1 MASRTSTDPI
11 EILLEMGVD
20 LDNLSMEEDYLSA
33 LIEATN
39 ALTITNPSD
48 PRITILQQEILKV
61 RKKRKAG
68 PKINVRKTKITANN
82 VRTIKNKVKPPKAL
96 PTSALVPYQ
105 KPEAEEEK
113 EQKKR
118 RTTSAKA
125 PNLLENI
132 AKNVSDIAGI
142 LQQQYKQKQNAA
154 SSDRK
159 KAEQAN
165 RNLKESNLEKSVG
178 ILGKTAEKMIAPVK
192 SLLEKIFDFFLN
204 ILIGRFLVK
213 FIDWFGKEEN
223 QKKVSSLIR
232 FFKDHGLKLLAAYLL
247 FGTSIGR
254 FATRF
259 AVSLVKGS
267 VRLLKATAK
276 FAKANPLAAAAIG
289 VGALGAAAIAQ
300 NQKGTA
306 VVKDPENPD
315 KSQMDDTRDFGGMT
329 GSPMGGLFSGGGK
342 VNGAKGT
349 DKIPAML
356 TDGEFV
362 MSKGAVQ
369 KYGVDTLEAMNA
381 AGGGT
386 NQPKVV
392 GNKVYA
398 SVGGYVGGQR
408 AKRHLGKRGTPDP
421 NGEKKSSSPSIP
433 SSAIKPRQVLALKN
447 GIQGKLNPV
456 TGKFTPKAFTEAERA
471 RYIKFGGKIPE
482 SPKKPER
489 SEFPMGRS
497 GAKKYQ
503 EAMQSFKA
511 AADSV
516 VKASDQSAAAAN
528 VTAQAS
534 DQSAA
539 AANVTAQ
546 ASKRHSE
553 LMQSTSPQKIA
564 DYDAK
569 HGAGAYSKKLQE
581 KLNKIY
587 SSQQPQSQPQSK
599 IVPTGRVVGRENLS
613 PEAQKALARLDAQKA
628 GGQTSDMQYTRN
640 GKKISAEQFNK
651 VKSGDIIPGGGKPG
665 GLFGGMF
672 GGMGKP
678 PAPAPGQKVV
688 DGNIGKPTAQEQ
700 RDIDALAAKKEKLK
714 QSQQKLMGMNSPEKS
729 SQGDAALR
737 AEYDMIQNDP
747 HHPLFEKVRGGS
759 DLDDF
764 GMRFSDFKKFKAQ
777 QSQVKLKTTPPKTT
791 PPPPPQEPKVNVV
804 STPAPQGGDS
814 SADGGGGGGSN
825 IDAQPTGNGN
835 ENKFKIFGVSM
846 PF

>member
-48 PRITILQQEILKV
+48 PRISVLQQEILKV

-142 LQQQYKQKQNAA
+142 LQQQYKQKQKAA

-213 FIDWFGKEEN
+213 FIDWFSKKEN

-259 AVSLVKGS
+259 AVTLVKGS

-289 VGALGAAAIAQ
+289 VGALGLTAIAA
-300 NQKGTA
+300 NQDGTA
-306 VVKDPENPD
+306 VVKDPEKPD
-315 KSQMDDTRDFGGMT
+315 KSQMDEINEFGGMT
-329 GSPMGGLFSGGGK
+329 GSPMGGLFAAGGGK

-362 MSKGAVQ
+362 MSKGAV
-369 KYGVDTLEAMNA
+369 DTFGSDFMEGINA

-421 NGEKKSSSPSIP
+421 NGEKKSSSPSIS
-433 SSAIKPRQVLALKN
+433 SSAIKARQVLALKN

-528 VTAQAS
+528 VTE
-534 DQSAA
+534 
-539 AANVTAQ
+539 Q

-729 SQGDAALR
+729 NQGDAALR
-737 AEYDMIQNDP
+737 AEYDMIHNDP
-747 HHPLFEKVRGGS
+747 NHPLFEKVVG
-759 DLDDF
+759 DLFTDNH

-814 SADGGGGGGSN
+814 SAGGGGGGGSN

-835 ENKFKIFGVSM
+835 ENKFKIFGISM